1 MASQRFE
8 VQGLDELGKN
18 LAGLDALVRDKL
30 ARRAVAAAA
39 SIVRKAARANAPV
52 DTGNLQKAIIMKRQ
66 RRTALTEAYTV
77 GVRQG
82 KTKDVKDAKKGRG
95 QLGKDAYYYRFV
107 EFGTVKQA
115 PQPFL
120 GPALAEN
127 VEPATTKMKDVLFQG
142 IEKLK

>member
-18 LAGLDALVRDKL
+18 LAGLDAIVRDKL

-52 DTGNLQKAIIMKRQ
+52 DTGNLQKAIVMKRQ
-66 RRTALTEAYTV
+66 RRTNLTEAYTV

-82 KTKDVKDAKKGRG
+82 KTKDVKDAKKGG
-95 QLGKDAYYYRFV
+95 QLGKDAYYYKFI
-107 EFGTVKQA
+107 EFGTVKQT

-120 GPALAEN
+120 GPALSEN
-127 VEPATTKMKDVLFQG
+127 VESATTKMKDVLFQG